1 MGKVSIP
8 FGKKMKM
15 KNNQERKASMKKY
28 KVILTFIETVDAE
41 DEDDAKLIANENVF
55 ASCYSEAD
63 VKEIK

>member
-1 MGKVSIP
+1 MIDLTKI
-8 FGKKMKM
+8 KY
-15 KNNQERKASMKKY
+15 QE
-28 KVILTFIETVDAE
+28 IGELF